1 MWAELETAIR
11 ALVVRE
17 VGGMVGGSCVKWVD
31 ARPVDPNCYVEAATA
46 AFVGDFNGVVGE
58 VGVWILEE
66 EHDSVDPPLILFS
79 MFPNLLHWIS

>member
-1 MWAELETAIR
+1 MWTESKTTIR

-17 VGGMVGGSCVKWVD
+17 VGGMVGGSRVKWVD
-31 ARPVDPNCYVEAATA
+31 TRPVDPDCCVEATPA
-46 AFVGDFNGVVGE
+46 AFVGDFNGVVSE

-66 EHDSVDPPLILFS
+66 EHDSVDPPLILFP